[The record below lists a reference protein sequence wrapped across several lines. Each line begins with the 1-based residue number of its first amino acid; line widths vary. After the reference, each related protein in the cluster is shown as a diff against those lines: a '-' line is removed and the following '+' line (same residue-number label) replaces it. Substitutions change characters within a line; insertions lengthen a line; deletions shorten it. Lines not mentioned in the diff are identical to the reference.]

1 MNTVKYRNL
10 VKEDYEPIKHLI
22 GEAFGFNEFI
32 TDKNFLNSV
41 LNFYLHSCILGS
53 SFSKVAEKDNKVIGV
68 ILGDSE
74 KDKNRLKRFHNTV
87 SFSYNTL
94 KLFLTNKENKEF
106 LKAFI
111 QVKKTYKELIQGKED
126 QFQGCIQL
134 FIVSEE
140 SRGLGVGKYLLND
153 LFQYMKKEEV
163 TSLYLY
169 TDNACNYAFYDRQN
183 FQRIQEKA
191 VDFGAKEE
199 DFNVF
204 LYRYN
209 FNS

>member
-1 MNTVKYRNL
+1 MNTVKYRSL

-22 GEAFGFNEFI
+22 GEAFGFNKFI

-74 KDKNRLKRFHNTV
+74 KDKNRLKSVHNNF
-87 SFSYNTL
+87 SFAYNTL
-94 KLFLTNKENKEF
+94 KLFMTNKENREF
-106 LKAFI
+106 LKSFI
-111 QVKKTYKELIQGKED
+111 KVKKTYKELIQGKED
-126 QFQGCIQL
+126 RFQGCIQL

-140 SRGLGVGKYLLND
+140 SRGLGVGKTLMNYL
-153 LFQYMKKEEV
+153 FEYMKTEDV

-169 TDNACNYAFYDRQN
+169 TDNNCNYRFYDKQN
-183 FQRIQEKA
+183 FKRVTEKEIA
-191 VDFGAKEE
+191 FESIEE
-199 DFNVF
+199 NLNIF
-204 LYRYN
+204 LYRYD
-209 FNS
+209 FN

>member
-1 MNTVKYRNL
+1 MNTVKYRSL

-32 TDKNFLNSV
+32 ADKNFLNSV

-74 KDKNRLKRFHNTV
+74 KDKNRLKRFHNTI
-87 SFSYNTL
+87 SFAFNTL
-94 KLFLTNKENKEF
+94 KLFITNKENREF

-111 QVKKTYKELIQGKED
+111 QVQKTYKELIQGKED

-140 SRGLGVGKYLLND
+140 SRGLGVGKSLLSH
-153 LFQYMKKEEV
+153 LFQYMKKEDV

-169 TDNACNYAFYDRQN
+169 TDNECNYEFYDRQN

-191 VDFGAKEE
+191 VNFGPTEE

>member
-32 TDKNFLNSV
+32 TDKKFLNSI

-53 SFSKVAEKDNKVIGV
+53 SFSKVAEKDNKIIGV

-74 KDKNRLKRFHNTV
+74 KDKNRLKRFHN
-87 SFSYNTL
+87 SFSLSYNTL
-94 KLFLTNKENKEF
+94 KLFMTNKENREF
-106 LKAFI
+106 LKSFI

-140 SRGLGVGKYLLND
+140 SRGLGVGKSLMNY
-153 LFQYMKKEEV
+153 LFQYMTEEDV

-169 TDNACNYAFYDRQN
+169 TDNNCNYGFYDKQN
-183 FQRIQEKA
+183 FKRIKEQTVHFEP
-191 VDFGAKEE
+191 KEE
-199 DFNVF
+199 EFNVF
-204 LYRYN
+204 LYRYD
-209 FNS
+209 FSS

>member
-1 MNTVKYRNL
+1 MNTVKYRSL
-10 VKEDYEPIKHLI
+10 AKEDYEPIKHLI

-32 TDKNFLNSV
+32 TDKKFLNSI

-74 KDKNRLKRFHNTV
+74 KDKNRLKRFHNNF
-87 SFSYNTL
+87 SFAFNTL
-94 KLFLTNKENKEF
+94 KLFMTNKENRGF

-111 QVKKTYKELIQGKED
+111 KVQKTYKELIQGKED
-126 QFQGCIQL
+126 HFQGCIQL

-140 SRGLGVGKYLLND
+140 SRGLGVGKSLLND
-153 LFQYMKKEEV
+153 LFHYMTKENV

-169 TDNACNYAFYDRQN
+169 TDNECNYEFYDRQN
-183 FQRIQEKA
+183 FQRIQEKT
-191 VDFGAKEE
+191 VNFGPKEE
-199 DFNVF
+199 NFNVF

-209 FNS
+209 FN

>member
-1 MNTVKYRNL
+1 MNTVKYRSL
-10 VKEDYEPIKHLI
+10 IKEDYEPIKHLI

-32 TDKNFLNSV
+32 TDKKFLNSI
-41 LNFYLHSCILGS
+41 LNIYLHKCILGS

-68 ILGDSE
+68 ILGDSQ
-74 KDKNRLKRFHNTV
+74 KDKNRLKSFHNSL
-87 SFSYNTL
+87 SFAYNTL

-111 QVKKTYKELIQGKED
+111 KVQKTYKELIEGKEE

-140 SRGLGVGKYLLND
+140 SRGLGVGKTLMND
-153 LFQYMKKEEV
+153 LFEYMTNQKTK
-163 TSLYLY
+163 SLYLY
-169 TDNACNYAFYDRQN
+169 TDNKCNYAFYDRQN

-191 VDFGAKEE
+191 VNFGPKEE

>member
-1 MNTVKYRNL
+1 MNTVKYRSL

-32 TDKNFLNSV
+32 TDKKFLNSV

-87 SFSYNTL
+87 SFTYNTL

-153 LFQYMKKEEV
+153 LFQYMKKRG
-163 TSLYLY
+163 
-169 TDNACNYAFYDRQN
+169 NIFI
-183 FQRIQEKA
+183 FI
-191 VDFGAKEE
+191 
-199 DFNVF
+199 
-204 LYRYN
+204 YR
-209 FNS
+209 

>member
-32 TDKNFLNSV
+32 TDKKFLNSI

-53 SFSKVAEKDNKVIGV
+53 SFSKVAEKDNKIIGV
-68 ILGDSE
+68 ILGDSK

-87 SFSYNTL
+87 SFTFNTL
-94 KLFLTNKENKEF
+94 KLFMTNKENREF

-111 QVKKTYKELIQGKED
+111 KVQKTYKELIQGKED
-126 QFQGCIQL
+126 HFQGCIQL

-140 SRGLGVGKYLLND
+140 SRGLGVGTSLLNH
-153 LFQYMKKEEV
+153 LFQYMTKEEV

-169 TDNACNYAFYDRQN
+169 TDNECNYEFYDRQN

-191 VDFGAKEE
+191 VNFGPKEE

-209 FNS
+209 FN